1 MLESQDD
8 REVTIFSP
16 GNILAFDLDGTLV
29 NSENQIYKALSVAC
43 FELLDLEIE
52 QTLIH
57 ENLGQPM
64 HRILSNI
71 GVDQERIDSLIAVFR
86 KELEK
91 EILIHNDVFP
101 LALDFLKK
109 IRGLG
114 YEIAVATTKP
124 TYLAQMVVRNSAL
137 EGLIDHVQGTD
148 NFPPKPSSEIFG
160 HVERKMKG
168 KIHAMFGDRVED
180 IEAANSAQITS
191 IGIANGSHS
200 VTRLL
205 NSGASFAYESWE
217 ELVSSN
223 LMARLI

>member
-1 MLESQDD
+1 MPN
-8 REVTIFSP
+8 FSP

-29 NSENQIYKALSVAC
+29 NSENQIYRALSVAC
-43 FELLDLEIE
+43 FELLNLKIE

-64 HRILSNI
+64 HRILTNI
-71 GVDQERIDSLIAVFR
+71 GVAQEHIDLIIAVFR

-101 LALDFLKK
+101 LALHFLKK

-114 YEIAVATTKP
+114 FEIAVATTKP

-137 EGLIDHVQGTD
+137 VGLIDHVQGTD
-148 NFPPKPSSEIFG
+148 NFLPKPSPEIFV

-168 KIHAMFGDRVED
+168 KILAMFGDRVED

-223 LMARLI
+223 LIA